1 VSDSP
6 VPTTAI
12 ATWLTREEFLSIYAL
27 QQVAW
32 WHPAYG
38 ANELPTEA
46 RDEFFSNLGRAL
58 RWALRY
64 LIGLGAKFKGIEIDA
79 RGELRP
85 TTKEPIEPK
94 NELFLLKIGAGRM
107 VSPLISI
114 PAMLKMI
121 EEQEL
126 ALDRTPLVEVL
137 IQCQKDSA
145 AAIAW
150 WDEDPDTAKLAEET
164 MRERFTKANRI
175 LAEGEV
181 N

>member
-1 VSDSP
+1 
-6 VPTTAI
+6 
-12 ATWLTREEFLSIYAL
+12 
-27 QQVAW
+27 
-32 WHPAYG
+32 
-38 ANELPTEA
+38 
-46 RDEFFSNLGRAL
+46 
-58 RWALRY
+58 
-64 LIGLGAKFKGIEIDA
+64 
-79 RGELRP
+79 
-85 TTKEPIEPK
+85 
-94 NELFLLKIGAGRM
+94 M

-121 EEQEL
+121 DEQEL

-150 WDEDPDTAKLAEET
+150 WEEDADTAKLAEET

-175 LAEGEV
+175 LTEGEV